1 LLKNEK
7 YEIIHENEEIAL
19 YIRDNNNII
28 VLSLNEIKPICDYN
42 IEEIK
47 EEFRKKIS
55 NYTVI
60 FID

>member
-7 YEIIHENEEIAL
+7 YEIIHENEKIAL
-19 YIRDNNNII
+19 YIRDNNKVII
-28 VLSLNEIKPICDYN
+28 LSFSEIKPICDYN

-47 EEFRKKIS
+47 EEFRKKFS